1 MPDVGMSV
9 EKHRFRNANAVTP
22 MQQRRFRN
30 ADAATPPLNATTQKQ
45 CAALGF
51 VCPTLRKKSGK
62 QASELASK
70 QPSKRTSELV
80 TEHATGKR
88 TSEQATEHATGKRTS
103 KLATEL
109 PTKRTS
115 EQCER
120 ACLRC
125 WALRRGIRGGFR
137 RLLRCLLRRL
147 RLVPL
152 RALAGSWSCRTPIL
166 RCWRRGQS
174 PERRRRL
181 SFQ

>member
-1 MPDVGMSV
+1 MNVIL
-9 EKHRFRNANAVTP
+9 KRNI
-22 MQQRRFRN
+22 
-30 ADAATPPLNATTQKQ
+30 ATPPLNATTQKQ

-80 TEHATGKR
+80 TEQATDKR
-88 TSEQATEHATGKRTS
+88 TSEQATE
-103 KLATEL
+103 LATE
-109 PTKRTS
+109 RTC
-115 EQCER
+115 EQGER
-120 ACLRC
+120 AGWRC

-137 RLLRCLLRRL
+137 RLLRCRLRRL

-152 RALAGSWSCRTPIL
+152 RALAGSWSCRIPVL
-166 RCWRRGQS
+166 RCWRRGRS

>member
-1 MPDVGMSV
+1 MQ
-9 EKHRFRNANAVTP
+9 KRP
-22 MQQRRFRN
+22 MQAGRCW
-30 ADAATPPLNATTQKQ
+30 NATTQKQ

-80 TEHATGKR
+80 TEQATDKR
-88 TSEQATEHATGKRTS
+88 TSEQATE
-103 KLATEL
+103 LATE
-109 PTKRTS
+109 
-115 EQCER
+115 Q
-120 ACLRC
+120 AGWRC